1 MTTFKQLG
9 FYIDQANC
17 TGCKACQ
24 TACNDKHDL
33 PVGVKWRRVAEY
45 AGGSTE
51 RNESDGTFRA
61 NVFSYYTSISCSHCE
76 DPICVEVCPTQAMH
90 KGDNG
95 IVSIDPKVCIGCRY
109 CEMACPYSA
118 PQFNA
123 ALGVMTKC
131 DFCADFLAQDRAPAC
146 VAACPS
152 RVLDYGEVEDLRR
165 KYGTENGLE
174 PLPDPNITRPN
185 LVIRPHKDAQ
195 ASGRGTGAI
204 ANPREI

>member
-1 MTTFKQLG
+1 MTTFKQIA
-9 FYIDQANC
+9 FYVDQRNC

-51 RNESDGTFRA
+51 QNEADGTFRA
-61 NVFSYYTSISCSHCE
+61 DVFSYYTSISCNHCQ
-76 DPICVEVCPTQAMH
+76 DPICVEVCPSKAMH
-90 KGDNG
+90 KGENG
-95 IVSIDPKVCIGCRY
+95 IVSIDADLCIGCRY

-123 ALGVMTKC
+123 AKGVMTKC
-131 DFCADFLAQDRAPAC
+131 DFCADFLAQGRTPAC

-152 RVLDYGEVEDLRR
+152 RVLDYGEVDELRR
-165 KYGTENGLE
+165 KYGTEDGLE
-174 PLPDPNITRPN
+174 PLPDPRVTHPN
-185 LVIRPHKDAQ
+185 LVITPHKDAQ